1 MLNIYFKLPTDLD
14 VMLVLLMVTSC
25 VGHTL

>member
-1 MLNIYFKLPTDLD
+1 MLNIYFKLPNDLD
-14 VMLVLLMVTSC
+14 VILVLLMVTSY